1 MDAYNV
7 NRKVSVALLA
17 LYESTEIDGNDKVK
31 ISYDKAYTLL
41 NHFGQTFS
49 LDHLLVQT
57 PNASDP
63 NLKYYKDEKNDRL
76 VLKEG
81 HDFEPNI
88 TQGMDYDLFTKLILN
103 KIGNLRLWYRDQN
116 SSRKNETIQL
126 NEYNGFYTYKQVCD
140 RGEKI
145 INTLIEKCLP
155 MPDYNTK
162 FKLYSD
168 SVLPKMKKLIEYGL
182 IKVGDKIYLV
192 NKPENSEATLLDAT
206 HVEYNGEKMTLNE
219 WGCRLTGWQSI
230 RIYSYVA
237 IVGET
242 ETLQDKRKKYIM
254 QQGQEDE
261 ENVN

>member
-1 MDAYNV
+1 MDAYDV

-88 TQGMDYDLFTKLILN
+88 TQGMDYDL
-103 KIGNLRLWYRDQN
+103 LRN
-116 SSRKNETIQL
+116 
-126 NEYNGFYTYKQVCD
+126 
-140 RGEKI
+140 
-145 INTLIEKCLP
+145 
-155 MPDYNTK
+155 
-162 FKLYSD
+162 
-168 SVLPKMKKLIEYGL
+168 
-182 IKVGDKIYLV
+182 
-192 NKPENSEATLLDAT
+192 
-206 HVEYNGEKMTLNE
+206 
-219 WGCRLTGWQSI
+219 
-230 RIYSYVA
+230 
-237 IVGET
+237 
-242 ETLQDKRKKYIM
+242 
-254 QQGQEDE
+254 
-261 ENVN
+261 